1 MDRVY
6 LDYNCFQRPFDDP
19 SSARI
24 QIEAVACIEVI
35 RWADA
40 QAVELIWS
48 FMHEDEARVCP
59 FPERR
64 LETLRLAKVCA
75 RRQAPTAK
83 IRAQALT
90 LVREQ
95 GLSPKDA
102 LHFAA
107 ALAAKATHL
116 LTCDDAFLRRAV
128 RAKLDIEVMNPVD
141 YIRTQTP

>member
-1 MDRVY
+1 MDRIY
-6 LDYNCFQRPFDDP
+6 LDYHCFQRPFDDP

-40 QAVELIWS
+40 RAVELIWS

-64 LETLRLAKVCA
+64 LETLRLANVCA
-75 RRQAPTAK
+75 RRQGPTEK
-83 IRAQALT
+83 IRAQALA
-90 LVREQ
+90 LVGEH

-102 LHFAA
+102 LHLAA
-107 ALAAKATHL
+107 ALREGNLRSYMRRHL
-116 LTCDDAFLRRAV
+116 LAASGTCKAR
-128 RAKLDIEVMNPVD
+128 
-141 YIRTQTP
+141 Y